1 MTTILEQARDKLIH
15 LCREENVDVTHPVI
29 VSPLSPDEAIG
40 SEADDSFVIRK
51 GKETVVE
58 ATFCGA
64 RGQAFTDSPSAWNG
78 ALSALLALDLSVTHH
93 RAVFV
98 AALNAVLRFLDRAE
112 NTVHCRDDEPGRCG
126 PEIARWME
134 HRFSKTRV
142 GLIGL
147 QPAILSALVD
157 CFGKNNV
164 RVVDFDPDNIG
175 TVKSGVP
182 IWNGEAK
189 LPRLIASC
197 NVGLATGSS
206 IVNGTIDD
214 ILRRFNRAGKPVVF
228 FGNTIAGAAALL
240 SLERVCPFGS

>member
-1 MTTILEQARDKLIH
+1 MTTILEQARDKLIR
-15 LCREENVDVTHPVI
+15 LCREEDVDVAQPVI

-40 SEADDSFVIRK
+40 SKADDSFIIRK

-78 ALSALLALDLSVTHH
+78 ALSALLGLDLSGTHH

-98 AALNAVLRFLDRAE
+98 AALNAVLRSLDRAE
-112 NTVHCRDDEPGRCG
+112 GTVHCRDDEPARCG

-142 GLIGL
+142 GLIGF
-147 QPAILSALVD
+147 QPAILSALVER
-157 CFGKNNV
+157 FGKNNV
-164 RVVDFDPDNIG
+164 RVVDFDPDSIG

-182 IWNGEAK
+182 IWNGQAT

-214 ILRRFNRAGKPVVF
+214 ILGRFNRAGKPVVF
-228 FGNTIAGAAALL
+228 FGNTISGAAALL
-240 SLERVCPFGS
+240 GLERVCPFGT